1 MEGLPEGS
9 EGLPKGL
16 DGLPEE
22 PEGLAEECEGLP
34 EGAGRRV
41 SVLKFLSV
49 IQRLDIICPCIQLNH
64 CLIENIW

>member
-34 EGAGRRV
+34 EGSGRRV
-41 SVLKFLSV
+41 SVP
-49 IQRLDIICPCIQLNH
+49 IISFSDSKVGFY
-64 CLIENIW
+64 

>member
-16 DGLPEE
+16 NGLPEE

-34 EGAGRRV
+34 EGPGRRV
-41 SVLKFLSV
+41 SVL
-49 IQRLDIICPCIQLNH
+49 IISFSDSKVGFY
-64 CLIENIW
+64 